1 MWNVHGARH
10 RTISLAEAWHKR
22 LNNKVGK
29 RKPKMLQF
37 LDILKKEAEYI
48 DWKLKKIKFD
58 ISLKMRTRRS
68 IAYDKELKTIL
79 DNYDNMSLAEVLK
92 KLSVLQH
99 FKNI

>member
-37 LDILKKEAEYI
+37 LDIQKKEAEYI
-48 DWKLKKIKFD
+48 D
-58 ISLKMRTRRS
+58 
-68 IAYDKELKTIL
+68 
-79 DNYDNMSLAEVLK
+79 
-92 KLSVLQH
+92 
-99 FKNI
+99 